1 MRTSLDAGSLPA
13 SSTIVSNIANTTVSM
28 KNAIQQSEVKR
39 MDLRFKN
46 LLTRQ
51 NLAIVG
57 GTVLVILF
65 WREIIFLGAII
76 AVIYLVARNREKI
89 KDILH
94 IP

>member
-1 MRTSLDAGSLPA
+1 MCTSLDAGSLPA

-39 MDLRFKN
+39 MDPRFKK

-65 WREIIFLGAII
+65 WREIIFLGAVI
-76 AVIYLVARNREKI
+76 AVIYLVSRNREKI
-89 KDILH
+89 KNILH
-94 IP
+94 IH

>member
-1 MRTSLDAGSLPA
+1 
-13 SSTIVSNIANTTVSM
+13 
-28 KNAIQQSEVKR
+28 
-39 MDLRFKN
+39 MDPRFKK

-51 NLAIVG
+51 NLAILG

-65 WREIIFLGAII
+65 WREIIFLGVII